1 MFLYMLLG
9 SVSNIAKPL
18 CMDSWKD
25 NDKITLAP
33 FPKDLIYRQERIFIW
48 YVVSGVRLSTSLD
61 TMKLKKN
68 YWFLKLLIFPM
79 GKLVIKLRLALE
91 KWDLSS
97 LFQSYWCE
105 IVFKKIV
112 SPREGLTR
120 TLLVL
125 SVSLLGSLQ
134 IWNRYFGF

>member
-1 MFLYMLLG
+1 
-9 SVSNIAKPL
+9 
-18 CMDSWKD
+18 
-25 NDKITLAP
+25 
-33 FPKDLIYRQERIFIW
+33 
-48 YVVSGVRLSTSLD
+48 
-61 TMKLKKN
+61 
-68 YWFLKLLIFPM
+68 M

-125 SVSLLGSLQ
+125 SVSLLGSLK
-134 IWNRYFGF
+134 I